1 MAQTDVKQ
9 TEIEQLKKEVRELSK
24 DYLDDATHAMI
35 ADFMHALEAS
45 TAAKYNLQWC
55 KLDPVVAGRV
65 YKEVQRRS
73 LEEPIEIHELMD
85 VWKTV
90 EGAE

>member
-1 MAQTDVKQ
+1 MTQTGTEQ
-9 TEIEQLKKEVRELSK
+9 TELHQLKKEASELSK
-24 DYLDDATHAMI
+24 AYLDDATHATI

-65 YKEVQRRS
+65 YKEIKKRS

-85 VWKTV
+85 VWKVV
-90 EGAE
+90 EAAG